1 MSVRRWSGRLREI
14 KRERETDGEEW
25 VGESISQSMEVERRE
40 RDVTREKNGIGLARR
55 RKMFSLSAELDPR
68 LRKMALEKMRIQ
80 GALKSA

>member
-1 MSVRRWSGRLREI
+1 
-14 KRERETDGEEW
+14 
-25 VGESISQSMEVERRE
+25 MEVERRE